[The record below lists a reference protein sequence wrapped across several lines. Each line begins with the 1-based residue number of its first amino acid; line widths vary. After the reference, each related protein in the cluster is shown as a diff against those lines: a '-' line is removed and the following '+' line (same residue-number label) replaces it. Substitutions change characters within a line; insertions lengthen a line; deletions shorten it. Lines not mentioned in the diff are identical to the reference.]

1 MTSRA
6 CKRTASKA
14 GTCSRW
20 SIRSR
25 LVRVLET
32 MLDEQEFLSDHG
44 IRSLSR
50 FHKDCPYV
58 LEMDRT
64 EYRVE
69 YDPAES
75 RTGMF
80 GGNSN
85 WRGPIW
91 FPINYLLIEALQK
104 FDFYY
109 GEEFV
114 VEFPTGSG
122 KHMTLWEVSQ
132 ELEKRLC
139 SIFLRDGS
147 GKAGGI
153 RRCGEITVGRTLAR

>member
-1 MTSRA
+1 
-6 CKRTASKA
+6 
-14 GTCSRW
+14 
-20 SIRSR
+20 
-25 LVRVLET
+25 
-32 MLDEQEFLSDHG
+32 
-44 IRSLSR
+44 
-50 FHKDCPYV
+50 
-58 LEMDRT
+58 MDDT

-75 RTGMF
+75 QTGMF

-109 GEEFV
+109 GEDFV

-147 GKAGGI
+147 GKRAVFGDVEKLQSDEHWRDNLLFNEYFDGD
-153 RRCGEITVGRTLAR
+153 TGRGLGAAIKPDGRG